1 MITIYEFN
9 NDTKYY
15 SGNSMEIEES
25 EGIAINWTREQLP
38 TIPPN
43 LFARYDMQLHQW
55 VITDMPEPRMAVVDL
70 TAATDVVVIPP
81 HVVANAVIS
90 NSEPVKIAGGPTIVA

>member
-1 MITIYEFN
+1 
-9 NDTKYY
+9 
-15 SGNSMEIEES
+15 
-25 EGIAINWTREQLP
+25 
-38 TIPPN
+38 
-43 LFARYDMQLHQW
+43 
-55 VITDMPEPRMAVVDL
+55 MAVVDL